1 MTKAVIKK
9 IEQWCIAN
17 KMKLNKSKCGI
28 LFYSSAKHYKL
39 TKFESRLQDIYD
51 IPVVESYKYLGVFLT
66 KNLNMKL

>member
-1 MTKAVIKK
+1 
-9 IEQWCIAN
+9 
-17 KMKLNKSKCGI
+17 MKLNKSKCGI